1 MSRTIE
7 DILKLFPDTTVNDWK
22 QHSNGG
28 GWVANTAIVSDTA
41 YIGPDALVFSNA
53 RVSGNAQVYGNGR

>member
-7 DILKLFPDTTVNDWK
+7 DILKLLPDTTVNDWK

-41 YIGPDALVFSNA
+41 YIGPDALVSGDAQVYGNA
-53 RVSGNAQVYGNGR
+53 RVSGDGR